1 VANQLRLL
9 SPSRPADAAADAGV
23 IASMPFAA
31 DLDAVAPRRLPVPA
45 NGPDIDLDSL
55 RCFDAVAT
63 TLRFRSAAARVH
75 LSPGAFSDRI
85 GRLES
90 VLGTRILQRTTRRV
104 ALTDA
109 GERLLPVARRILSL
123 VEHMPGAALE
133 DTAPPRY
140 ELVVGTRHEV
150 GLSWLCAALDGLAR
164 KHPERTIHLYNGSSD
179 ELAGKMERGE
189 LDAAVTSA
197 RPGSPRFTGAA
208 LHPEQYALIGGAAA
222 ATDRR
227 LRGPEDAQRLTLVD
241 VSPDLPLFRNFLDA
255 VPDAERWRFAR
266 VEYMGGIASVRHR
279 LLGGDGRVAVLPTF
293 FIKDDLAKRRLVRLL
308 PRVNL
313 ATDSLRLIWRS
324 NHPRQAELLALAND
338 LRELPLR

>member
-1 VANQLRLL
+1 VANPLRLL
-9 SPSRPADAAADAGV
+9 SPSDAAASAAV
-23 IASMPFAA
+23 IASMPFEE
-31 DLDAVAPRRLPVPA
+31 DLEAVAPRRLPAPA

-109 GERLLPVARRILSL
+109 GERLLPVARRILRL
-123 VEHMPGAALE
+123 VDHMPGAAQE
-133 DTAPPRY
+133 DAAPPRY
-140 ELVVGTRHEV
+140 ELVVGTRHEI

-164 KHPERTIHLYNGSSD
+164 KHPERTIHLYNGTGD
-179 ELAGKMERGE
+179 DLAAKLDRGE

-197 RPGSPRFTGAA
+197 RLGSRFGAA
-208 LHPEQYALIGGAAA
+208 TLHPEAYVLVGV
-222 ATDRR
+222 DRR
-227 LRGPEDAQRLTLVD
+227 LRGPEDAPRLTLVD

-255 VPDAERWRFAR
+255 VPDTEPWRFAR
-266 VEYMGGIASVRHR
+266 VEYMGGIANVRHR
-279 LLGGDGRVAVLPTF
+279 LLGGDGRVAVLPAF
-293 FIKDDLAKRRLVRLL
+293 FVKDDLAKRRLARLM

-313 ATDSLRLIWRS
+313 ATDSLRLVWRS
-324 NHPRQAELLALAND
+324 NHPRQSELLTLATD

>member
-1 VANQLRLL
+1 VANPLRLL
-9 SPSRPADAAADAGV
+9 SHSDAPAASAAV
-23 IASMPFAA
+23 IASMPFEA
-31 DLDAVAPRRLPVPA
+31 DLEAVAPRRLPVA
-45 NGPDIDLDSL
+45 TVASPDIDLDSL

-109 GERLLPVARRILSL
+109 GERLLPVARRILRL
-123 VEHMPGAALE
+123 VDHMPGAAKE
-133 DTAPPRY
+133 DTAPPSY

-150 GLSWLCAALDGLAR
+150 GLAWLCAALDGLGR
-164 KHPERTIHLYNGSSD
+164 RHPERTIHLYNGTSD
-179 ELAGKMERGE
+179 DLAAKLDRGE

-197 RPGSPRFTGAA
+197 RLGSPRFACAT
-208 LHPEQYALIGGAAA
+208 LHQESYALVGV
-222 ATDRR
+222 DRR
-227 LRGPEDAQRLTLVD
+227 LRGAEDAQRLTLVD
-241 VSPDLPLFRNFLDA
+241 VSPELPLFRNFLDA
-255 VPDAERWRFAR
+255 VPDSEPWRFAR
-266 VEYMGGIASVRHR
+266 VEYMGGIANVRHR

-293 FIKDDLAKRRLVRLL
+293 FVKDDLAKRRLIRLM

-313 ATDSLRLIWRS
+313 ATDNLRLIWRS
-324 NHPRQAELLALAND
+324 NHPRQTELLALAGD
-338 LRELPLR
+338 LREIPLR